1 MKSFTDFF
9 NEEASDG
16 LKDRRM
22 ERGGVDGNNRYNKP
36 LGKPN
41 TFGKKKPQEGGPSAM
56 EKVKAQIRSKYGDK
70 AIKEDAKM
78 GKQSDEKLAALHKQV
93 SGADQSLPSNQFM
106 LKRVSKEMNRRKGAT
121 KTEEVVAETKKA
133 CPKCSGKGCSHCGDT
148 GFHTMKEEDVF
159 LEKAGLWA
167 NMHAKRKRG
176 EKPAKK
182 GDKDYPKT
190 LEVEGYAPGDVDQKV
205 GAVTPIPKKD
215 QNDARAR
222 ILAKAKAKRSER
234 MKSEAVL
241 SERGDFWHPDPEK
254 DKKLGG
260 PGANQRA
267 REDGASSSSSSSSS
281 SNDKKLKAGESYMD
295 YSKRQ
300 KAAKSGTATSR
311 LNKMGA
317 NIKPKERKRD
327 KIGKAIGN
335 ALDRVAGIK
344 KEDVDVVSFKQFG
357 DQ

>member
-1 MKSFTDFF
+1 MKSFSQIH
-9 NEEASDG
+9 EEGSDG

-22 ERGGVDGNNRYNKP
+22 ERGGVGGNQRYNKP
-36 LGKPN
+36 VSNTPN
-41 TFGKKKPQEGGPSAM
+41 TFGKKKPAAGGMSAL
-56 EKVKAQIRSKYGDK
+56 EKVKADIRAKHGHG

-106 LKRVSKEMNRRKGAT
+106 LKRVSKEMDRRKKAT
-121 KTEEVVAETKKA
+121 KT
-133 CPKCSGKGCSHCGDT
+133 
-148 GFHTMKEEDVF
+148 
-159 LEKAGLWA
+159 
-167 NMHAKRKRG
+167 
-176 EKPAKK
+176 
-182 GDKDYPKT
+182 
-190 LEVEGYAPGDVDQKV
+190 EGYAPGDVDQKV
-205 GAVTPIPKKD
+205 GAVTPIPKQD
-215 QNDARAR
+215 QDDARAR
-222 ILAKAKAKRSER
+222 IIAKAKAKRAAR
-234 MKSEAVL
+234 LKSEGAIV
-241 SERGDFWHPDPEK
+241 ERADMWHPDPEK

-281 SNDKKLKAGESYMD
+281 SNDKKLKPGESYMD

-300 KAAKSGTATSR
+300 KAAKSGNTVSTRHNTAVGR
-311 LNKMGA
+311 LNAKGA

>member
-56 EKVKAQIRSKYGDK
+56 DKVKEKIRAKYGDK
-70 AIKEDAKM
+70 ALKEDAKM

-106 LKRVSKEMNRRKGAT
+106 LKRVTKEMNRRKGAT
-121 KTEEVVAETKKA
+121 KT
-133 CPKCSGKGCSHCGDT
+133 
-148 GFHTMKEEDVF
+148 
-159 LEKAGLWA
+159 
-167 NMHAKRKRG
+167 
-176 EKPAKK
+176 
-182 GDKDYPKT
+182 
-190 LEVEGYAPGDVDQKV
+190 EGYAPGDVDQKV
-205 GAVTPIPKKD
+205 GAVTPIPKQD
-215 QNDARAR
+215 QDDARAR
-222 ILAKAKAKRSER
+222 ILAKAKAKRAAR
-234 MKSEAVL
+234 LKSESVL

-260 PGANQRA
+260 AGANQRA

-300 KAAKSGTATSR
+300 KAAKSGTAASR
-311 LNKMGA
+311 LAARGA
-317 NIKPKERKRD
+317 KTGSGEAPKERKRD